1 MKYEVSFPNFHP
13 VKGASVETYPSL
25 RRIFLILIYGVNV
38 PMSLL
43 IFVKNVKILLKAI
56 LEVQKSV

>member
-1 MKYEVSFPNFHP
+1 VKYEVSFPNFHP
-13 VKGASVETYPSL
+13 VKGASVATYPSL
-25 RRIFLILIYGVNV
+25 KRMFLILTYGVNV
-38 PMSLL
+38 PMFLP